1 MKKRERETKCTQTH
15 TCEAFLL
22 LLFLY
27 LGYKNNIVIDFV
39 VVFFSFLWGLSKS
52 VFFVFQGVFEK
63 QRGQIEMKYVKK
75 KVVEF
80 DTKIIY
86 WFCCCCFYYCC

>member
-39 VVFFSFLWGLSKS
+39 VVVFSFLWGLSKS
-52 VFFVFQGVFEK
+52 VVVCLFFFFVFQGGFEK
-63 QRGQIEMKYVKK
+63 QRGRIEMKYVKK
-75 KVVEF
+75 KG
-80 DTKIIY
+80 
-86 WFCCCCFYYCC
+86 C